1 MLFIKSVFAKW
12 NLKYKLCLTLCPRV
26 CLIFLCLTFFYMFL
40 YLKHIIVALE
50 VNNKVKIKKDE
61 FVVVSSLQ
69 NISMQKHVEFIKKCQ
84 KSLRKSLTMNPMR
97 RKNNLRVLLTVNWLS
112 SSSSSVLV

>member
-26 CLIFLCLTFFYMFL
+26 CLIFLCLTYFYMFL
-40 YLKHIIVALE
+40 YLRHIIVALE
-50 VNNKVKIKKDE
+50 VNTKVKIKKDE

-84 KSLRKSLTMNPMR
+84 KSLRKSLTMNPI
-97 RKNNLRVLLTVNWLS
+97 
-112 SSSSSVLV
+112 